1 MARIIDKND
10 IDDKIKEELKE
21 TSEKLMINDIIPH
34 EYTAQYFAITYKYL
48 REQNEKNEKYKKNEE
63 EENVKKIL
71 IINKKIFE
79 VLEQIEKE
87 LTIKIKN
94 LKKVKKS
101 NKKVDKKIQEFRDK
115 HSISEEDASDEK
127 IKEYLKLYNNDE
139 LKACDAIMRSILG
152 EKNNKIKK

>member
-1 MARIIDKND
+1 MIEVLLNFITSFC
-10 IDDKIKEELKE
+10 KITQNLTILHFEVLCRNILCL
-21 TSEKLMINDIIPH
+21 S
-34 EYTAQYFAITYKYL
+34 
-48 REQNEKNEKYKKNEE
+48 EQNEKNEKYKKNEE

-139 LKACDAIMRSILG
+139 LKACEEILRSILG

>member
-1 MARIIDKND
+1 MNIQLNI
-10 IDDKIKEELKE
+10 L
-21 TSEKLMINDIIPH
+21 
-34 EYTAQYFAITYKYL
+34 QYLQKQI
-48 REQNEKNEKYKKNEE
+48 EKNEKYEKIKEDKGNQ
-63 EENVKKIL
+63 NVIKL
-71 IINKKIFE
+71 IMINNKIFE
-79 VLEQIEKE
+79 VIEKIEKE

-94 LKKVKKS
+94 LKEGKKS

-139 LKACDAIMRSILG
+139 LKAYDAIMRSILG